1 MYFDDVYRYLL
12 SLSGSE
18 STAEE
23 LTSETFFR
31 AMDALDHFRGEC
43 SVRVW
48 LCQIAKNLYY
58 SQLRRE
64 KCLAP
69 LEDCRIAEESHE
81 EELEDHSEAARI
93 QELLHALREPYK
105 EVFMWRVYGEKS
117 FRDIGALFGKTE
129 NWACVTYHRA
139 ELDAL
144 KADVTPAP
152 VSAQPLRDLKR
163 QLRRKKLTAVLL
175 AVTLALTL
183 ATAGFADLTAPQY
196 LPYSETEWAI
206 SRSPSALADDGSA
219 ADGLSDLSGAESI
232 SVSLLVP
239 VSGAEVTNTQDPNS
253 GKTIYFI
260 TAWRT
265 PLDTWR
271 GAFDKT
277 GGAPNTHSA
286 NDRTQREADA
296 LQGVLAKAESART
309 LFTLDAA
316 NCTAVCYSQNNGQ
329 DDVLL
334 CGSMNGGIVS
344 LPRLALGY
352 YALLSLALLITLGIA
367 FFVCRRK
374 KTGKAL
380 GYLALIPASYLAGHL
395 LVKGFTTTSYQMQRD
410 FSLIILAAALI
421 YAAVMLAINLWRQ
434 KREKV

>member
-1 MYFDDVYRYLL
+1 MR
-12 SLSGSE
+12 
-18 STAEE
+18 
-23 LTSETFFR
+23 TS
-31 AMDALDHFRGEC
+31 
-43 SVRVW
+43 
-48 LCQIAKNLYY
+48 
-58 SQLRRE
+58 
-64 KCLAP
+64 P
-69 LEDCRIAEESHE
+69 
-81 EELEDHSEAARI
+81 
-93 QELLHALREPYK
+93 
-105 EVFMWRVYGEKS
+105 
-117 FRDIGALFGKTE
+117 
-129 NWACVTYHRA
+129 
-139 ELDAL
+139 
-144 KADVTPAP
+144 
-152 VSAQPLRDLKR
+152 
-163 QLRRKKLTAVLL
+163 
-175 AVTLALTL
+175 
-183 ATAGFADLTAPQY
+183 
-196 LPYSETEWAI
+196 
-206 SRSPSALADDGSA
+206 LADDGSA

-277 GGAPNTHSA
+277 GDAPNTHSA

-344 LPRLALGY
+344 LPRLALDY
-352 YALLSLALLITLGIA
+352 YVLLSLALLITLGIA
-367 FFVCRRK
+367 FFICRRK
-374 KTGKAL
+374 KAGKAI

>member
-1 MYFDDVYRYLL
+1 MDKTCSIVQDLL
-12 SLSGSE
+12 PLY
-18 STAEE
+18 EE
-23 LTSETFFR
+23 D
-31 AMDALDHFRGEC
+31 M
-43 SVRVW
+43 
-48 LCQIAKNLYY
+48 
-58 SQLRRE
+58 
-64 KCLAP
+64 
-69 LEDCRIAEESHE
+69 
-81 EELEDHSEAARI
+81 
-93 QELLHALREPYK
+93 LREETK
-105 EVFMWRVYGEKS
+105 EFVDGHL
-117 FRDIGALFGKTE
+117 AQCA
-129 NWACVTYHRA
+129 ACRA

-144 KADVTPAP
+144 KADVKPAP

-183 ATAGFADLTAPQY
+183 ATAGFAYLTAPQY
-196 LPYSETEWAI
+196 LPYDETEWMI
-206 SRSPSALADDGSA
+206 TRSPRALADGSIMS
-219 ADGLSDLSGAESI
+219 DGLTDLSGIESI
-232 SVSLLVP
+232 SVNLLTP
-239 VSGAEVTNTQDPNS
+239 VSGTKVTSTQDPDS
-253 GKTIYFI
+253 GKTVYFI

-265 PLDTWR
+265 PLDTWC
-271 GAFDKT
+271 GTFDVSDT
-277 GGAPNTHSA
+277 GDHA
-286 NDRTQREADA
+286 QREANA
-296 LQGVLAKAESART
+296 LLNALGETESART
-309 LFTLDAA
+309 LFTLDAT
-316 NCTAVCYSQNNGQ
+316 NCTAIYYSPNNGQ

-334 CGSMNGGIVS
+334 CGSRDGGVIS